1 MAKDQ
6 RVLQGRTKKREKIA
20 ARVKARVKALP
31 ERERDPNIQPLN
43 PGFFML
49 EAMRAAKGAKRKD
62 RVRTKGQG

>member
-1 MAKDQ
+1 MAKDE
-6 RVLQGRTKKREKIA
+6 RALQGRKKKRERVA
-20 ARVKARVKALP
+20 ERVKARMRALP
-31 ERERDPNIQPLN
+31 KHEHDRNIQPLN